1 MMNANSGTIAT
12 MTVIGGTCNVPPATS
27 AATTTAVTPATTDH
41 NKEESA
47 INNNVNKKRS
57 ISDATSTA
65 AAAAAAAIGTAVDK
79 EQETIVPSSIKYHLV
94 NHHHHPSSQTSKNL
108 KRKGED
114 PLSCLSPVL
123 KKNPRILENN
133 KNKKKKEQQCNV
145 RWNDRANII
154 YTQEDPLK
162 LYPNE
167 YKDTDVWYTVS
178 HYIRRIACYC
188 YCFWY

>member
-1 MMNANSGTIAT
+1 MMNANSGT
-12 MTVIGGTCNVPPATS
+12 MTVIGGTCNVSPAAS
-27 AATTTAVTPATTDH
+27 AAANTTAVTPATTDH
-41 NKEESA
+41 NKEESV

-65 AAAAAAAIGTAVDK
+65 AAAIGTAVYK
-79 EQETIVPSSIKYHLV
+79 GQVTIVPSSIKYHLV
-94 NHHHHPSSQTSKNL
+94 NRHHHPSSETSKNL

-123 KKNPRILENN
+123 KKKPRILENN
-133 KNKKKKEQQCNV
+133 NKKKEQQCNV

-154 YTQEDPLK
+154 YTQEDPLN

-178 HYIRRIACYC
+178 HYIRRIACCC
-188 YCFWY
+188 YSFCFWY